1 MKIKCKRIWSNLGHE
16 IWPNLH
22 SFPSQVLN
30 HDRNLFNFNQLN
42 IGIEYHLDLDLV
54 ANQLQ
59 SPLVNNTKPG
69 ILEGPGD
76 QFQFCFCEINDR
88 KRGQVALLMHD
99 QTPFIF
105 YFFRSFLYITNNVEN
120 D

>member
-1 MKIKCKRIWSNLGHE
+1 MDVDHIPHGPSIKCKKIWSNLGHE

-30 HDRNLFNFNQLN
+30 SDRKLFNFNQLN
-42 IGIEYHLDLDLV
+42 IGIQCHLDLDLV

-69 ILEGPGD
+69 ILEGPGVR
-76 QFQFCFCEINDR
+76 FQF
-88 KRGQVALLMHD
+88 
-99 QTPFIF
+99 
-105 YFFRSFLYITNNVEN
+105 
-120 D
+120 